1 MIRLPSPTTM
11 ENYVRWARQLIASLE
26 LQQKSND
33 LSTSVTTKKAEEQA
47 EATSWFNG

>member
-11 ENYVRWARQLIASLE
+11 ENYVRWARQLISSLE
-26 LQQKSND
+26 LQQRTSELTTSSNN
-33 LSTSVTTKKAEEQA
+33 KKAEEQS

>member
-11 ENYVRWARQLIASLE
+11 ENYVRWARQLISTLE
-26 LQQKSND
+26 LQQRTNE
-33 LSTSVTTKKAEEQA
+33 LSTSANNKKAEEQA

>member
-11 ENYVRWARQLIASLE
+11 ENYVRWARQLINTLE
-26 LQQKSND
+26 LQQRTNE
-33 LSTSVTTKKAEEQA
+33 LSTSVSTKGAEEQA